1 MSLTGIYAASLA
13 ATFVAWYL
21 CTLIPNRP
29 ARGILRAAVLAFLC
43 SPGILVG
50 HGFGVAPTLF
60 ALYVQPSIFTFGPM
74 LMVWIIALGVI
85 FGVPALRNDRGQWP
99 PSAKEMLLG
108 FYPGK
113 FVLFGIVT
121 GLLMVALIYADQ
133 RRSLWVVALK
143 YGLFFAGAGINLA
156 LCYWAVRAKQAKPLL
171 TPLFFSAPT
180 LLATAPTVA
189 FMWYGAGAIGGLIGS
204 GRRRMASWIALG
216 VFGLLSANS
225 MLRIYLAATAQ
236 PHVTIG
242 GGVAGNAAI
251 AAVFAVLALVPWWVL
266 KRRAQTEAN
275 KVELQRDHGGG

>member
-1 MSLTGIYAASLA
+1 MSLTAIYAASLV

-29 ARGILRAAVLAFLC
+29 ARGILRAAVIAFLC

-99 PSAKEMLLG
+99 PSAKEIFLG
-108 FYPGK
+108 FYAGK
-113 FVLFGIVT
+113 FVLFGIVAA
-121 GLLMVALIYADQ
+121 LLIGALIYAGQ
-133 RRSLWVVALK
+133 RRSLWVVTLK
-143 YGLFFAGAGINLA
+143 YGLFFAAAGINLA
-156 LCYWAVRAKQAKPLL
+156 LCYWAARAKQAKPLL
-171 TPLFFSAPT
+171 TPLFFSAPA

-204 GRRRMASWIALG
+204 GSQRIASWIALG

-225 MLRIYLAATAQ
+225 MFRIYLAATAP

-242 GGVAGNAAI
+242 GGVAGNAAM
-251 AAVFAVLALVPWWVL
+251 AAVFAVLAILPWWML
-266 KRRAQTEAN
+266 KLRAQTEAN
-275 KVELQRDHGGG
+275 KVKSQRDRGGG